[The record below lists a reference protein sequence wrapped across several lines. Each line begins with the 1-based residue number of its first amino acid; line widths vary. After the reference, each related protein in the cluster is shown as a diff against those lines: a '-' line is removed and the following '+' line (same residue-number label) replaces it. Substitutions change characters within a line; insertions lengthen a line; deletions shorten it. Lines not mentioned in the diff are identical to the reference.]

1 MLILIGQI
9 FKAFHW
15 LHKRLLF
22 ALMRL
27 MVPEAVP
34 LKIISAFDFG
44 SQLAARE
51 VPDFT
56 SFRI

>member
-1 MLILIGQI
+1 MLILIGQT
-9 FKAFHW
+9 FEAFHW

-51 VPDFT
+51 V
-56 SFRI
+56 